1 MKELSFEE
9 MEMIIGGSWLSNAW
23 NWIKGA
29 AEDIAMFV
37 GSWFRDNVAEAAAEY
52 VRKMNDF
59 LMRGGTMF

>member
-29 AEDIAMFV
+29 AEDVADYIISLFV
-37 GSWFRDNVAEAAAEY
+37 TGYENTIHNYFETVRDAWIG
-52 VRKMNDF
+52 K
-59 LMRGGTMF
+59 